1 MVPFNNGLYL
11 AWGTGSGTISCST
24 TSTGGVDFMFPI
36 ALDVILSMWCGK
48 KVTNSASIIA
58 TNSSASVTEK
68 RFKINYRTVVGSYSN
83 VTESAYGIV
92 IGY

>member
-24 TSTGGVDFMFPI
+24 TSSGTLSFMFPI
-36 ALDVILSMWCGK
+36 ALDVILSMWCSK
-48 KVTNSASIIA
+48 KY
-58 TNSSASVTEK
+58 TNSSSLLQGLASSGVTEK
-68 RFKINYRTVVGSYSN
+68 RFIINYRTIAGSYTN
-83 VTESAYGIV
+83 ITESAYGIV